1 MVRCWL
7 EQIVNSVRVELS
19 QAGIV
24 IGGGGVCYQEHGLM
38 LLEAMLKFGQV
49 LVQVGL
55 DGVKC

>member
-24 IGGGGVCYQEHGLM
+24 ISGGRVCDPRNMALS
-38 LLEAMLKFGQV
+38 
-49 LVQVGL
+49 
-55 DGVKC
+55 C

>member
-24 IGGGGVCYQEHGLM
+24 IGGGGVCDPRNMAL
-38 LLEAMLKFGQV
+38 
-49 LVQVGL
+49 
-55 DGVKC
+55 CC